1 MLDMRSPLVG
11 YRRTQL
17 REKMKGGALRGV
29 VALIRREGALV
40 LRGAPWS
47 GVHHRAHI
55 WHQLDSNLAGC
66 ESRTHHIASSPRPRR
81 RPLPQAFLM

>member
-17 REKMKGGALRGV
+17 GEKMKGGALRGV

-40 LRGAPWS
+40 LRGVPWS
-47 GVHHRAHI
+47 GVHRRAHI
-55 WHQLDSNLAGC
+55 LHQLDSNLEGC
-66 ESRTHHIASSPRPRR
+66 ENRTLHIASSPRPRR